1 MCLTYVIDRQS
12 AAEGLSFRTPT
23 QGPERDLV
31 FSYIDHLV
39 ETNSKSRRNSV
50 DCIFIEPRIDSG
62 FPDVVISRFD
72 QSVLDYWSE
81 PRKHL
86 TDDHLRIL
94 AYLLQ
99 CKKLVDLDDIEWDLG
114 FSRTKSKRVLSL
126 LCECGVAVQSR
137 NGWRAAKRSS
147 FIGVRD
153 LMAVEAKTSCNAAVF
168 SQAVMNRRFSS
179 RSYVMVSTNRPEKRA
194 TQSCI
199 NLGLGMITG
208 NQFDEIVTPQSRG
221 LPACYVTLK
230 FNEWVSSYLLGDHAV
245 PR

>member
-1 MCLTYVIDRQS
+1 MCRTYVIDHQS

-23 QGPERDLV
+23 QGPEREHV

-39 ETNSKSRRNSV
+39 EANSKSRRNSV

-62 FPDVVISRFD
+62 FPDVVVSRFD
-72 QSVLDYWSE
+72 QSVLEYWNE
-81 PRKHL
+81 QRKHL
-86 TDDHLRIL
+86 TDNHLRIM

-99 CKKLVDLDDIEWDLG
+99 CKKHVDLDDIEWDLG
-114 FSRTKSKRVLSL
+114 FSRSRSKRILSL
-126 LCECGVAVQSR
+126 LCECGIAIQSR
-137 NGWRAAKRSS
+137 SGWRAAKRSS

-153 LMAVEAKTSCNAAVF
+153 LMAVEAKTSCNPSVF

-179 RSYVMVSTNRPEKRA
+179 RSYVMVSSSRPAKR
-194 TQSCI
+194 TMQSCVD
-199 NLGLGMITG
+199 LGLGMISG
-208 NQFDEIVTPQSRG
+208 SQFDEIVTPESRR

-230 FNEWVSSYLLGDHAV
+230 FNEWVGSYLLGDRAI